1 MPDQASRGSRY
12 GSLLRVYLSPAQH
25 EELRR
30 MAGDWDLS
38 VSAAARQAIART
50 ISAPL
55 GSDPLAALVAL
66 VASEH
71 VRLLLETIVPDGP
84 TRSAQLRELAVTAAD
99 ARLAQLRHQMA
110 DEH

>member
-1 MPDQASRGSRY
+1 MPGQVKRESRY

-30 MAGDWDLS
+30 LAADWDMS

-50 ISAPL
+50 LSAPL
-55 GSDPLAALVAL
+55 GSDPLSALVAL

-71 VRLLLETIVPDGP
+71 ARLLLETIVPQGAK
-84 TRSAQLRELAVTAAD
+84 RSAQLRETAVVAAD
-99 ARLAQLRHQMA
+99 M
-110 DEH
+110 